1 MSESEKNLIK
11 DLIFSNKTEF
21 FVLWLRKVRFFN
33 ILPLFPLF
41 LVASFCLFR

>member
-1 MSESEKNLIK
+1 MKESVYILNFFEQ
-11 DLIFSNKTEF
+11 DGV

-41 LVASFCLFR
+41 LVALFCLFC